1 MAAEKTVSEIS
12 SIAKA
17 ASLQL
22 AHLSVDIKN
31 RALEEVASAIEG
43 GCSSI
48 LQANVK
54 DL

>member
-22 AHLSVDIKN
+22 AHLPVDIKN
-31 RALEEVASAIEG
+31 RALELAASAIEVW
-43 GCSSI
+43 I
-48 LQANVK
+48 NNHPQ
-54 DL
+54 